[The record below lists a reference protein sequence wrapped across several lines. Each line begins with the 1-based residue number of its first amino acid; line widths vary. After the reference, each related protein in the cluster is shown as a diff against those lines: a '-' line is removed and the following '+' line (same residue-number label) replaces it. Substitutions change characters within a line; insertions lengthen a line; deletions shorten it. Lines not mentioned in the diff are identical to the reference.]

1 MSALDKLNAKA
12 NITSNKEEDKTEKKV
27 APKKQP
33 EKAVKQ
39 TTEKKTKT
47 TTTKTTSS
55 EKMKPASKKVEA
67 VKEDKTKRAV
77 GRKNT
82 RGKEGEDYKMMNIAV
97 PMDVYEKLREACN
110 GNMTY
115 YINAILKES
124 VTK

>member
-12 NITSNKEEDKTEKKV
+12 NITVNKEEDKKEKKI

-33 EKAVKQ
+33 EKAVKPIAE
-39 TTEKKTKT
+39 EKKT
-47 TTTKTTSS
+47 TTKATSS
-55 EKMKPASKKVEA
+55 VKTKPVRKKVET
-67 VKEDKTKRAV
+67 VKEEKVKKTV

-97 PMDVYEKLREACN
+97 PMDVYEKLREASN

-124 VTK
+124 VDK

>member
-12 NITSNKEEDKTEKKV
+12 NITANKEEDKTVKKV
-27 APKKQP
+27 ATKKQL
-33 EKAVKQ
+33 EKAVKPIA
-39 TTEKKTKT
+39 EKKK

-55 EKMKPASKKVEA
+55 VKAKPVSKKVET
-67 VKEDKTKRAV
+67 VKEEKVKKAV

-97 PMDVYEKLREACN
+97 PMDVYEKLREASN

-124 VTK
+124 VDK